1 MFRSLQRTSPKGS
14 LLGRRPRKGILKS
27 PQAVSMPF
35 HDRFPPYAIQIIFGV
50 SWFIRCMLQQSAQHS
65 HRLSPYSLRI
75 CFEAVLSFMYSLP
88 LFPTIKHPPTVP
100 AGGRCH
106 LSTWSLL
113 LSGFNLPVA
122 CDDNQQSEYNQDER
136 YSQSKYRAEMGGRW
150 VRRGIRHN
158 WCCLTDR
165 GI

>member
-27 PQAVSMPF
+27 PQAISLPF
-35 HDRFPPYAIQIIFGV
+35 HDRFRPYAIQIIFGS
-50 SWFIRCMLQQSAQHS
+50 SWLIRCLLQQSAQHS
-65 HRLSPYSLRI
+65 HKFSPYSLRI
-75 CFEAVLSFMYSLP
+75 CFAAVLSFIISKPHFLR
-88 LFPTIKHPPTVP
+88 IKHPPAVP

-106 LSTWSLL
+106 LSTWFMF

-122 CDDNQQSEYNQDER
+122 CDYNQQSECNQDER
-136 YSQSKYRAEMGGRW
+136 YSQSKHRTEMRGRW

-158 WCCLTDR
+158 WCCLTGR

>member
-1 MFRSLQRTSPKGS
+1 MLRSLQRTSPKGI
-14 LLGRRPRKGILKS
+14 LLGRSPRKGILKS
-27 PQAVSMPF
+27 PHAISMPF
-35 HDRFPPYAIQIIFGV
+35 HGRFRPYAIQIIFGS
-50 SWFIRCMLQQSAQHS
+50 SWFIRCLLQQSEQHS
-65 HRLSPYSLRI
+65 HRFSPYSLRI
-75 CFEAVLSFMYSLP
+75 CFAAVLSFIDSHPHYLR
-88 LFPTIKHPPTVP
+88 IKHPPAVP

-106 LSTWSLL
+106 LSTLLQL

-136 YSQSKYRAEMGGRW
+136 YSQSKHRAEMRGRR

-158 WCCLTDR
+158 WCCLTGR